1 MWTVYCHKHKETGK
15 RYYGITSNLK
25 KRWAGNGCCYISHDQ
40 AIGNAIKKYGWN
52 AFSHIVLYDKLT
64 YEEACEWERRLVEYW
79 QTEQRDKGYNRC
91 PGGEGG
97 RGSGWHHD
105 EATKRKISESNKGKV
120 HSDAQNKAHSE
131 WMKERFVG
139 SKNYKSTAVRCI
151 TTGMVYESQRIAAKE
166 TGCDQSKIWAC
177 CNGKR
182 NHTHGL
188 KWEYVKEL

>member
-1 MWTVYCHKHKETGK
+1 MWIVYCHKHKESGK

-40 AIGNAIKKYGWN
+40 AIGKAIKKYGWN

-64 YEEACEWERRLVEYW
+64 YEEACEWEQRLVECW

-97 RGSGWHHD
+97 RGCGWNHD
-105 EATKRKISESNKGKV
+105 KATKRKISEGNKGKV
-120 HSDAQNKAHSE
+120 HSEEQNKAHSE
-131 WMKERFVG
+131 WMK
-139 SKNYKSTAVRCI
+139 KNFAGENNPKATAVRCI
-151 TTGMVYESQRIAAKE
+151 TTGAVYATQSEAAKE
-166 TGCDQSKIWAC
+166 TGCPQSKISLC

-182 NHTHGL
+182 THTHGL
-188 KWEYVKEL
+188 KWEYVKE